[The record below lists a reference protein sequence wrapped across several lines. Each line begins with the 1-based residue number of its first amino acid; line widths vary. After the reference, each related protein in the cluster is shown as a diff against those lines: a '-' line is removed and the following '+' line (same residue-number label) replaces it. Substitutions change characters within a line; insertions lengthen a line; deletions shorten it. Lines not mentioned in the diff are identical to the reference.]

1 MAVQDTDLNKK
12 WVKAYDDEKRRR
24 GFYDSVKRKY
34 PGTHPLVQDAKAKY
48 EAARARLDKVF
59 EDD

>member
-1 MAVQDTDLNKK
+1 LNKK